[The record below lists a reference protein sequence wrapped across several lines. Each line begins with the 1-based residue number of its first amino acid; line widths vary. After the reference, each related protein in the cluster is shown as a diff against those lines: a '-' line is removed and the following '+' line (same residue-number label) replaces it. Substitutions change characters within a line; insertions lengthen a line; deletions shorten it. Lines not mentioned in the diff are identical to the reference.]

1 MCFAKLS
8 PRREAAGAE
17 LDQYGLKLMNTGTL
31 TPSSVLGRKTKL
43 SIRFP
48 SKLGTFTFSATT
60 SVYTSLESRSR
71 YTDGGTAPR
80 CTGGRRSDP
89 GSSPSTHPARA
100 NVSKANAVNH
110 ARDMKGRTLGAALQR
125 ACGGHVLSTR

>member
-1 MCFAKLS
+1 
-8 PRREAAGAE
+8 
-17 LDQYGLKLMNTGTL
+17 MNTGTL
-31 TPSSVLGRKTKL
+31 TPSSVLGRNTKL

-89 GSSPSTHPARA
+89 GSSPSTHPATA

-110 ARDMKGRTLGAALQR
+110 ARDMKGEDLARPYKGLAVTPFSAREAGDLDGLR
-125 ACGGHVLSTR
+125 FLKVE